1 MFKTTTLWNLC
12 LAVPAALFSCLA
24 ASEIASAGTASELGT
39 SASPNSPNI
48 VSPVSLQTGTTTPLA
63 TAPVDASKPISGS
76 TTATSATSLLANA
89 DPLQTPSV
97 LDSYYYMA
105 PVDPNPAMLQVT
117 SVTQLSDVQ
126 PTDWAYQSL
135 QSLVE
140 RYGCIVGYPDGTFR
154 GNRPL
159 SRFEFAAGLNACMDK
174 ISELIAQGT
183 ANLVSKSDLEA
194 VRKLQEEF
202 AAELAT
208 LKGRVDSLEARTET
222 LEAQQFSTT
231 TKLSGLAFFNITGL
245 SGGSGVRA
253 EAGDGTVRTGAS
265 GTGTNPNVTFSNLSW
280 LTLLTS
286 FSGKD
291 QLITQLAVGN
301 GFSPANTLIS
311 GGNFFNTL
319 GVPFGNFFNTWGVPF
334 TDQTAGV
341 DPSTFV
347 LRELSYAFPVGDNL
361 RVVVGPRVN
370 IYRYFDDNR
379 FTFVL
384 NGVASFNGSGST
396 LFNGIDRGAGGVA
409 IFKLGDAFEFKVG
422 YFGQATEFLPFQP
435 AANPAQGL
443 FRGLNTA
450 IAELDFYPSK
460 DLSLRFT
467 YVRTNQ
473 PITINSNT
481 PFPSATEPVT
491 GIYNFAAGGG
501 NGQGTNVASDTFLAN
516 FDWKLAPSFGLFGR
530 YGIAFSNL
538 NTTAGGIGQITT
550 QSAQFGVAFPDLGK
564 KGALGTVSFLIPF
577 DVTSGRQFLAAGAA
591 STPGLSYST
600 QYEIEANYYFPIT
613 DNIALSP
620 NLIVVFNPNN
630 ISGNPTVFVYNLRT
644 QFRF

>member
-12 LAVPAALFSCLA
+12 LAVPAALLSCLA
-24 ASEIASAGTASELGT
+24 ASEIASAGTASESGT
-39 SASPNSPNI
+39 SATPGM
-48 VSPVSLQTGTTTPLA
+48 VSPVSVQAGNALPLA
-63 TAPVDASKPISGS
+63 MTPVDASKPVSGS
-76 TTATSATSLLANA
+76 TTSTSTTSLVANA
-89 DPLQTPSV
+89 DPLQTPNA

-159 SRFEFAAGLNACMDK
+159 SRYEFAAGLNACMDK

-183 ANLVSKSDLEA
+183 ADLVSKSDLEA

-208 LKGRVDSLEARTET
+208 LKGRVDSLEARTAT

-231 TKLSGLAFFNITGL
+231 TKLSGLAFFNVTGL
-245 SGGSGVRA
+245 SGGSGVRS
-253 EAGDGTVRTGAS
+253 EPGNGTISTGS
-265 GTGTNPNVTFSNLSW
+265 FGTGTNPNVTFSNLAW

-301 GFSPANTLIS
+301 GFSPANALIS
-311 GGNFFNTL
+311 G
-319 GVPFGNFFNTWGVPF
+319 GNFFNTWGVPF

-341 DPSTFV
+341 TTNTFI

-361 RVVVGPRVN
+361 RIVVGPRVN
-370 IYRYFDDNR
+370 VYRYFDDNR
-379 FTFVL
+379 FTFIL
-384 NGVASFNGSGST
+384 NGTASFNGSGST
-396 LFNGIDRGAGGVA
+396 LFNGVDRGAGGVA

-435 AANPAQGL
+435 AADPSAGL

-450 IAELDFYPSK
+450 IAELDFYPTK
-460 DLSLRFT
+460 DIALRFT
-467 YVRTNQ
+467 YARTNQ
-473 PITINSNT
+473 PINSNT
-481 PFPSATEPVT
+481 PFAGATEPVT
-491 GIYNFAAGGG
+491 GVYNFAAGGG

-516 FDWKLAPSFGLFGR
+516 FDWKIASGFGLFGR

-564 KGALGTVSFLIPF
+564 KGALGTISFLLPF
-577 DVTSGRQFLAAGAA
+577 DVTNGRQFLAAGAA
-591 STPGLSYST
+591 STPGLSYSA

-630 ISGNPTVFVYNLRT
+630 IAGNPTVFVYNLRT

>member
-1 MFKTTTLWNLC
+1 MFKISTLWNIC
-12 LAVPAALFSCLA
+12 LALPVTVLACLVAGNVARAGSSLEDSSRSIGSTSSAIQATVPASTLA
-24 ASEIASAGTASELGT
+24 MTPTESSRSTVAS
-39 SASPNSPNI
+39 
-48 VSPVSLQTGTTTPLA
+48 QPL
-63 TAPVDASKPISGS
+63 T
-76 TTATSATSLLANA
+76 TSATDPGRVTNA
-89 DPLQTPSV
+89 I
-97 LDSYYYMA
+97 DSYYYMA
-105 PVDPNPAMLQVT
+105 PVDTDPAMLQVT
-117 SVTQLSDVQ
+117 SVTQLSDVM

-159 SRFEFAAGLNACMDK
+159 SRYEFAAGLNACMDK

-183 ANLVSKSDLEA
+183 ADLVSKSDLEA
-194 VRKLQEEF
+194 IRKLQEEF

-208 LKGRVDSLEARTET
+208 LKGRVDALEARTAT

-231 TKLSGLAFFNITGL
+231 TKLSGLAFFNVTGV
-245 SGGSGVRA
+245 SGGTNVRSEQLVSGA
-253 EAGDGTVRTGAS
+253 PAIFTATE
-265 GTGTNPNVTFSNLSW
+265 NPNVTFSNLAW

-301 GFSPANTLIS
+301 GFSPANLLIS
-311 GGNFFNTL
+311 G
-319 GVPFGNFFNTWGVPF
+319 GNFFNTWGVPF

-341 DPSTFV
+341 DPGLFI
-347 LRELSYAFPVGDNL
+347 LRELSYAFPVGDSL

-379 FTFVL
+379 YTFIL
-384 NGVASFNGSGST
+384 NGVGSFNGSGST
-396 LFNGIDRGAGGVA
+396 LFNGVDRGAGAVA
-409 IFKLGDAFEFKVG
+409 ILKLGDAVEVKAG
-422 YFGQATEFLPFQP
+422 YFGQSTEFLPAFLNSAADP
-435 AANPAQGL
+435 AKGV
-443 FRGLNTA
+443 FGGLNTA

-467 YVRTNQ
+467 YARTNQ
-473 PITINSNT
+473 TVSGLYPT
-481 PFPSATEPVT
+481 ATEPVT
-491 GIYNFAAGGG
+491 GIFNFAGRPGTS
-501 NGQGTNVASDTFLAN
+501 TNVSSDTLLAN
-516 FDWKLAPSFGLFGR
+516 FDWKLFSGLGLFGR

-538 NTTAGGIGQITT
+538 NTTAGNVGQITT
-550 QSAQFGVAFPDLGK
+550 QSIQFGVAFPDLFK
-564 KGALGTVSFLIPF
+564 KGALGTISFLIPY
-577 DVTSGRQFLAAGAA
+577 DVTSGRNLLAAGAA

-600 QYEIEANYYFPIT
+600 QYELEANYHFPVT
-613 DNIALSP
+613 DNISLTP

>member
-1 MFKTTTLWNLC
+1 MFKISTLWNIC
-12 LAVPAALFSCLA
+12 LALPVAVLACLVA
-24 ASEIASAGTASELGT
+24 GDVTRASSSSEDSAQSVGSTSPLLVMTPVEFTRSTLAPQPLPT
-39 SASPNSPNI
+39 SAKAPNQ
-48 VSPVSLQTGTTTPLA
+48 V
-63 TAPVDASKPISGS
+63 
-76 TTATSATSLLANA
+76 ANA
-89 DPLQTPSV
+89 I
-97 LDSYYYMA
+97 DSYYYMA
-105 PVDPNPAMLQVT
+105 PVDTDPAMLQVT
-117 SVTQLSDVQ
+117 SVTQLSDVM

-159 SRFEFAAGLNACMDK
+159 SRYEFAAGLNACMDK

-183 ANLVSKSDLEA
+183 ADLVSKSDLEA
-194 VRKLQEEF
+194 IRKLQEEF

-208 LKGRVDSLEARTET
+208 LKGRVDALEARTAT

-231 TKLSGLAFFNITGL
+231 TKLSGLAFFNVTGV
-245 SGGSGVRA
+245 SGGTNVRSEQLVGGVPAVVTSA
-253 EAGDGTVRTGAS
+253 E
-265 GTGTNPNVTFSNLSW
+265 NPNVTFSNLAW

-301 GFSPANTLIS
+301 GLSPANLLIS
-311 GGNFFNTL
+311 G
-319 GVPFGNFFNTWGVPF
+319 GNFFNTWGVPF

-341 DPSTFV
+341 DPGSFI
-347 LRELSYAFPVGDNL
+347 LRELSYAFPVGDSL

-384 NGVASFNGSGST
+384 NGVGSFNGSGST
-396 LFNGIDRGAGGVA
+396 LFNGVDRGAGGVA
-409 IFKLGDAFEFKVG
+409 ILKLGDAVEVKAG
-422 YFGQATEFLPFQP
+422 YFGQSTEFLPAFLNSAADP
-435 AANPAQGL
+435 AKGV
-443 FRGLNTA
+443 FGGLNTA

-467 YVRTNQ
+467 YARTNQ
-473 PITINSNT
+473 TVSGLYPT
-481 PFPSATEPVT
+481 ATEPVT
-491 GIYNFAAGGG
+491 GIFNFAGLPGTS
-501 NGQGTNVASDTFLAN
+501 TNVSSDTLLAN
-516 FDWKLAPSFGLFGR
+516 FDWKLFSGLGLFGR

-538 NTTAGGIGQITT
+538 NTTAGNVGQITT
-550 QSAQFGVAFPDLGK
+550 QSIQFGVAFPDLFK
-564 KGALGTVSFLIPF
+564 KGALGTVSFLIPY
-577 DVTSGRQFLAAGAA
+577 DVTSGRSLLAAGAA

-600 QYEIEANYYFPIT
+600 QYELEANYHFPVT
-613 DNIALSP
+613 DNISLTP